1 MSHNQLVLKGRIMP
15 QEYILDLIKVRVA
28 PADSPWDEGII
39 SSDGKTEPFV
49 VERSW
54 SGPAGHY
61 IEQWSIRSGGSAV
74 LYESEPERRFVRG
87 LQSVST
93 FTDLVSEPLE
103 LAPATYQLVFIVEGR
118 YMGSADFEVGAKK
131 TAAV

>member
-1 MSHNQLVLKGRIMP
+1 MP

-28 PADSPWDEGII
+28 PADRPWDEGVVA
-39 SSDGKTEPFV
+39 DGGSTQPFI

-61 IEQWSIRSGGSAV
+61 TEQWSIRQGGSTI
-74 LYESEPERRFVRG
+74 LFESVPERRFVRG
-87 LQSVST
+87 LQSITTYADRV
-93 FTDLVSEPLE
+93 DVPIALEPG
-103 LAPATYQLVFIVEGR
+103 TYQLVFVVEGR
-118 YMGSADFEVGAKK
+118 YMGSYAFEVGAKK